1 MRSRATFVGN
11 DPWIGMGVHRHLR
24 PNALPEPVLPLTS
37 SEGFGW
43 YSRSRRNSFSHS
55 WGKAIQRGRGDDG
68 IWRPGN
74 TRSAVR

>member
-55 WGKAIQRGRGDDG
+55 WGKAIQKRAR
-68 IWRPGN
+68 RRRHLAPGKH
-74 TRSAVR
+74 